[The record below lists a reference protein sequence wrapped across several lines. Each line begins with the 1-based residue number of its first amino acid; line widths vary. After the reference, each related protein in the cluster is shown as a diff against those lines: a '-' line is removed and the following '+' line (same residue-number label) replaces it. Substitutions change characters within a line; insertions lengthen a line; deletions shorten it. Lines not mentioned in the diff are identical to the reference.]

1 MAKGLRLLLWA
12 AVIGAAA
19 YLCGYVVASRT
30 WERKWDELPVDHQSD
45 TVWVYDTTTVIKPV
59 PKYVEV
65 PGDTIRVPYAVAEH
79 DTLYVPVPLETKTYE
94 GDDYRAVVSGYRPSL
109 DRIDVFRNTV
119 YITNTETR
127 TIPAPRWSL
136 GITAGPQLGYG
147 LTGDGRGMYAGFGIT
162 AGVQY
167 RF

>member
-1 MAKGLRLLLWA
+1 MAKGLRLFLWA

-19 YLCGYVVASRT
+19 YLCGYVVASRA
-30 WERKWDELPVDHQSD
+30 WERKWNELPVDHQS
-45 TVWVYDTTTVIKPV
+45 
-59 PKYVEV
+59 
-65 PGDTIRVPYAVAEH
+65 
-79 DTLYVPVPLETKTYE
+79 VPVPLETKTYE

-147 LTGDGRGMYAGFGIT
+147 LIGDGRGMYAGFGIT
-162 AGVQY
+162 AGIQY

>member
-1 MAKGLRLLLWA
+1 MAKGVRLFLWA

-30 WERKWDELPVDHQSD
+30 WERKLEDMPVEYRTD
-45 TVWVYDTTTVIKPV
+45 TVRVRDTVTTIRPV

-65 PGDTIRVPYAVAEH
+65 HDTLRIPYAVAEH

-162 AGVQY
+162 AGIQY